1 MKRSNIFKV
10 FVLTLPI
17 SMLSITFADDHKT
30 GETSKPV
37 DAVESTTSEQVNYD
51 FSEDNL
57 LSLLEH
63 DDLMEMQSTHGADLL
78 VVNFWATWCAPC
90 VKELPYFEALDE
102 EYKDKGVRVVGLSM
116 DYDFHPDNWVEV
128 TTTTMDRR
136 GVDFANFGINVD
148 SMKTFPKFS
157 KNWVGNLPATFIF
170 DQDGNLMDEMLS
182 AVEKDVLFE
191 RVEKSL
197 NKVKDKNVSKSE
209 DTAETKQKS

>member
-1 MKRSNIFKV
+1 MKSSKLLKIFA
-10 FVLTLPI
+10 LALPF
-17 SMLSITFADDHKT
+17 SMLSISYADDHQT
-30 GETSKPV
+30 GETNLQNEAVDFKETEKP
-37 DAVESTTSEQVNYD
+37 NFD
-51 FSEDNL
+51 FSEENL

-63 DDLMEMQSTHGADLL
+63 DDLMEMQKAHGADLL

-102 EYKDKGVRVVGLSM
+102 AYKNKGVRVVGLSM

-136 GVDFANFGINVD
+136 GVDFANFGIDVD

-170 DQDGNLMDEMLS
+170 DKEGNLLDEMLS
-182 AVEKDVLFE
+182 AVEKEVLFE

-197 NKVKDKNVSKSE
+197 AKVKEQNVSKSE
-209 DTAETKQKS
+209 TPSDSKQKS